1 MLKLGWFSTGRGQGS
16 RNLLN
21 TVHEAIQEGDLE
33 ARIPFVFSNRELGEA
48 EGSDVFFQLV
58 KSYGIPLINYS
69 SKDFKTR
76 WQDSPQEWRIH
87 YDREVMKR
95 IDPFNPDLCVLA
107 GYMLIVGPEMCH
119 KYSMINL
126 HPAPPGGPT
135 GTWQEVIWHLIEK
148 GASKS
153 GAMMHLVTEELDK
166 GPPVAYCTFSI
177 RGHPF
182 DEHWGAIERRSVE
195 ELKSQEGE
203 EFPLFKLIRQHG
215 AARELPLV
223 MEALKAFAQ
232 GRVKVVNGAVVDFEG
247 KPIKGY
253 DLTEEIN
260 RKIKAL

>member
-16 RNLLN
+16 RNLLS
-21 TVHEAIQEGDLE
+21 TVYKAIQERELE
-33 ARIPFVFSNRELGEA
+33 ARMLFVFSNRGPGEA

-58 KSYGIPLINYS
+58 ESHDIPLVNYS
-69 SKDFKTR
+69 SKGFKAR
-76 WQDSPQEWRIH
+76 WQGPPQEWRIH

-95 IDPFNPDLCVLA
+95 IEPFNPDLCVLA
-107 GYMLIVGPEMCH
+107 GYMLIVGGEMCH
-119 KYSMINL
+119 RYSMINL

-177 RGHPF
+177 RGEPF
-182 DEHWGAIERRSVE
+182 DEHWKAIEGRSVE

-223 MEALKAFAQ
+223 VETLKAFAQ
-232 GRVKVVNGAVVDFEG
+232 DRVKIAKGAVVDSEG

-253 DLTEEIN
+253 DLTKEID